1 MLPLGP
7 KTRMLKTE
15 KNKYIIVTI
24 FIIGIIIISSSGGFM
39 AKSSFKRF
47 YNLHTG

>member
-24 FIIGIIIISSSGGFM
+24 FIIGIIIISSGGFM

>member
-24 FIIGIIIISSSGGFM
+24 FIIGIIIISSSGFM
-39 AKSSFKRF
+39 AKSSFKTF